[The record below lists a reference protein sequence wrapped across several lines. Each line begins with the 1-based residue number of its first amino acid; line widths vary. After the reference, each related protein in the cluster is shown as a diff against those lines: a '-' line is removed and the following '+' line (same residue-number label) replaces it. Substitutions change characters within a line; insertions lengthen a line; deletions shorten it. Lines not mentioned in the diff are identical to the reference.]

1 MQVSWKKG
9 GGAEVGSEREGGL
22 ERQTRAEG
30 VLKEPYKGSVGGLDV
45 SGGLDVLGAAWLTTV
60 GSLVL
65 SSILSVK

>member
-9 GGAEVGSEREGGL
+9 GGAEVGSERERGL

-30 VLKEPYKGSVGGLDV
+30 VLKEPYKGSV
-45 SGGLDVLGAAWLTTV
+45 GGLDVLGAAWLTTV